1 MTSAFKLPESVLVV
15 IHTQDLQV
23 LVMER
28 AGNAGFWQS
37 VTGSKDTLEEAIS
50 TTAAREVLE
59 ETGLDTTQFRL
70 TDWNLCNIYEIY
82 PVWRHRYAPGVT
94 TNTEHV
100 FGLTVPHIARAI
112 VGPDQRWVL
121 PYSLVL
127 APTLLLVADVI
138 GRVVTRPGEL
148 QVAIVTA
155 VIGAP
160 VFIAIV
166 RRRRI
171 AQL

>member
-59 ETGLDTTQFRL
+59 ETGLDTTQFHL

-94 TNTEHV
+94 QNAEHV
-100 FGLTVPHIARAI
+100 FGLTLPHPVDITLSPREHSHY
-112 VGPDQRWVL
+112 RWL
-121 PYSLVL
+121 PYLDAAECCFS
-127 APTLLLVADVI
+127 ASN
-138 GRVVTRPGEL
+138 RE
-148 QVAIVTA
+148 AIHQL
-155 VIGAP
+155 P
-160 VFIAIV
+160 
-166 RRRRI
+166 RRSRI
-171 AQL
+171 KHS